1 MPATGMNR
9 NTSNKALSPTAP
21 TPRKILLTFSHVSTI
36 NNSDPILAQKKSR
49 RSALTR
55 NACLQCRQAK
65 TKVSEEHEAEHHHI
79 GRHTDNGIEGITK
92 MQSLQQK
99 LDDSNT
105 TLDLVMTVI
114 GKLQSSSDVEA
125 SNILARLRLGE
136 NIMDIGAALI
146 QEGNVQIPN
155 YQVSRHQVNGR
166 MQHLPAYKRYSSS
179 SGSSDEVNRSQ
190 VLQTLH
196 DQELSHFNA
205 QPVHDWPP
213 SPESA
218 NTSFSSGVTS
228 TSQVGP
234 MESSYLSAPLC
245 EFDWPQ
251 QQQNLFVA
259 SMSGAP
265 PLITAPMPGHQVVSA
280 PPTPMSEGPYRQA
293 PPPSYPR
300 AVLPSNAPIQGSPM
314 RAQVGMP
321 VHDDMD
327 MINSARMMAGR
338 ADSVHEIPVIMEPPK
353 LRSVNANIA
362 AHQHNVRSKT
372 AKQMVPEYMWSSG
385 SEDGFAGMSYPPRY

>member
-9 NTSNKALSPTAP
+9 NMSNKALSPTAP
-21 TPRKILLTFSHVSTI
+21 TP
-36 NNSDPILAQKKSR
+36 PQKKSR

-65 TKVSEEHEAEHHHI
+65 TKCD
-79 GRHTDNGIEGITK
+79 GRHPCCVRCKRTGATCTYDVAQEGITK

-114 GKLQSSSDVEA
+114 AKLQSSSDVEA

-146 QEGNVQIPN
+146 QEGNVQLPS
-155 YQVSRHQVNGR
+155 YQMSRHQLNGR
-166 MQHLPAYKRYSSS
+166 MQHLPAFKRCSSS
-179 SGSSDEVNRSQ
+179 SGTSDEVNRSQ
-190 VLQTLH
+190 VMQPYH
-196 DQELSHFNA
+196 DQELSQFNA

-218 NTSFSSGVTS
+218 STSFSSGINS

-245 EFDWPQ
+245 EFDWP

-280 PPTPMSEGPYRQA
+280 PPTPMSEAPYRQA
-293 PPPSYPR
+293 PHHSYPR

-321 VHDDMD
+321 VQDDMD

-338 ADSVHEIPVIMEPPK
+338 ADSVHEIPIIMELPK
-353 LRSVNANIA
+353 LRSVHANIA
-362 AHQHNVRSKT
+362 AHQHNIRGKT
-372 AKQMVPEYMWSSG
+372 AKHMVPDYMWSSG
-385 SEDGFAGMSYPPRY
+385 SEDGFSGMSYPQRY